1 MKKYSFRLQTV
12 LNLKEKALD
21 EKLIELSKVVAI
33 LNKENARLD
42 ELEQKHSTS
51 TSDLAQ
57 MYASNDVLDIS
68 KIQLYKNY
76 IAKISKE
83 IFQQKKIIENVVKM
97 VELQQ
102 LEVNK
107 ALKEKKIYEKLK
119 EKDTEKFFKE
129 IESKERAE
137 ADDIAILKYA
147 RK

>member
-12 LNLKEKALD
+12 LNLKEKALE

-42 ELEQKHSTS
+42 ELQHKHAVS

-57 MYASNDVLDIS
+57 MYANNDVLDIS

-76 IAKISKE
+76 LAKVTQE
-83 IFQQKKIIENVVKM
+83 ILQQKKIVENVEKM
-97 VELQQ
+97 VEQHQ

-119 EKDTEKFFKE
+119 EKDSQKFFKE
-129 IESKERAE
+129 MEFKERAE
-137 ADDIAILKYA
+137 ADDLAILKYA